1 MTCTE
6 VRRRLPAPEAQ
17 DTAQVDAHLQSCSP
31 CRSEAESLREV
42 DRRLVRLGQA
52 RAQIAYSQRS
62 LLDEALAQQIGLPA
76 TGSRLRLLWQSPV
89 LWGLMLLAA
98 SLAALWLRLRH
109 R

>member
-6 VRRRLPAPEAQ
+6 VRRRLPAPEAPHV
-17 DTAQVDAHLQSCSP
+17 AQVEAHLQTCAP

-52 RAQIAYSQRS
+52 RAHIAQTQRP
-62 LLDEALAQQIGLPA
+62 LLDEALASQLGPSP
-76 TGSRLRLLWQSPV
+76 SRLRQIVSSPV
-89 LWGLMLLAA
+89 LWALLLITL

>member
-6 VRRRLPAPEAQ
+6 ARRLLPAPEGPKGSPIE
-17 DTAQVDAHLQSCSP
+17 AHLATCAP

-52 RAQIAYSQRS
+52 RAQIAVSQRG
-62 LLDEALAQQIGLPA
+62 LLDEALAQQLGPA
-76 TGSRLRLLWQSPV
+76 GSFPLRRLLQSPV
-89 LWGLMLLAA
+89 LWALLLMAA
-98 SLAALWLRLRH
+98 SLTALWLRLRH